1 MIAYEMVLDTTIK
14 YARIVQAKILHLF
27 LNLVK
32 FGRNFGQIFISGDNS
47 VENSISAENSAWD
60 SISALPKPKWE
71 NEISVS
77 VIRKEISC
85 FKFWF
90 PFRLPKTLL
99 VCSLSAMFHALGIL
113 NVE

>member
-14 YARIVQAKILHLF
+14 YARIVHAKILHLF
-27 LNLVK
+27 LILVK
-32 FGRNFGQIFISGDNS
+32 FGRNFGQIFIFGDNS

-85 FKFWF
+85 FKFRF
-90 PFRLPKTLL
+90 PFRLPKRKEGGQPSPHSTLDTTL
-99 VCSLSAMFHALGIL
+99 P
-113 NVE
+113 